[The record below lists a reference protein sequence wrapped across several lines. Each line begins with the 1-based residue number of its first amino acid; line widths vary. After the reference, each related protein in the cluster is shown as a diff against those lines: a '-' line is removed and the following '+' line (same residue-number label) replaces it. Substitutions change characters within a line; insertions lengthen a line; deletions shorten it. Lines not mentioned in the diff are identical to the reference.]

1 MQSGL
6 DSGNAGAL
14 AEAGAKQIQETRNN
28 EKKSM
33 QDLNSRFANYIEKN
47 RFLEAQLK
55 SVEQRLKDLQGKW
68 GKLTLA
74 LFIKNIKLL

>member
-14 AEAGAKQIQETRNN
+14 AEAGAKQIQETRHN

-68 GKLTLA
+68 GKLTEA

>member
-68 GKLTLA
+68 GKLTVA